1 MKFSESWLREWVN
14 PALSSDDLA
23 HQITMAGLE
32 VDGVDPV
39 AGEFTSVIIGEVV
52 ECGPHPDADKLQVT
66 KISLGDYS
74 SADVEKGELVDIV
87 CGAKNCRLGL
97 KVAVATVGAVLPGDF
112 KIKKA
117 KLRGIVSNGMLCS
130 ESEIGLSDSSDGP
143 SAGIMELAQDAPIG
157 RCVREYLD
165 LNDVTIDVDLTAN
178 RGDCLGIKGLAR
190 EVGVLNSQAVN
201 EVEITA
207 VQPTIDDTLTITI
220 EAEEACPRYLGRIIK
235 DINLSAQTPL
245 WMVEKLRRCGTRAID
260 PVVDVTN
267 YVLLELGQPMHA
279 FDLAKIDDGAT
290 DAGIIVR
297 FANKDEKLTLLDE
310 KEVTLKNT
318 TLVIADT
325 GSTGESKALAMAGIF
340 GGLHSGVT
348 NATTD
353 IFLESAFF
361 APLAIIGKA
370 RQYGLHTD
378 ASHRY
383 ERGVD
388 PTLQHE
394 AMERATTLLLAIVG
408 GQAGPIVE
416 AKSDDTLPKT
426 KNITLRREKLD
437 GRIGHPIGDEKV
449 SEILTRLGFDV
460 SEQDSGSAKIWQVI
474 VPAYRFDIKIE
485 VDLIEEVARI
495 FGYNNIP
502 NVSPKA
508 TLKMVKQQEANISVN
523 KLKNT
528 LVNRDYQ
535 EAITYSFVDPK
546 VQSLLHPDEA
556 VMTLPHP
563 ISSEM
568 SVMRLSLFTGLL
580 QSVVYNQNRQQA
592 RIRLFECGLRFVP
605 DESAENGV
613 RQQNMIAA
621 VIGGNRSDEHWGI
634 EKSATDFY
642 DIKGDV
648 EALLSLTADAASYEF
663 SQAEIAALHP
673 GQTAQITRN
682 GALVGYVGALHPEL
696 ERKLGLNGRTLIF
709 ELLLSEILVQKIPE
723 ACDISRFPANRRD
736 LAVVVKEDVDAKKVL
751 QLIEKVGGNHLIDL
765 NLFDVYQGQG
775 IEGGYKSLA
784 IALVLQDTN
793 KTLEDKDI
801 TDVINRVVETLKTE
815 LNASLRD

>member
-14 PALSSDDLA
+14 PALSSDELA

-39 AGEFTSVIIGEVV
+39 AGEFTGVIIGEVV

-66 KISLGDYS
+66 KINLGEFGD
-74 SADVEKGELVDIV
+74 GELVDIV
-87 CGAKNCRLGL
+87 CGAPNCRQGL

-117 KLRGIVSNGMLCS
+117 KLRGAPSFGMLCS
-130 ESEIGLSDSSDGP
+130 ESEIALSDNSD
-143 SAGIMELAQDAPIG
+143 GIMELPQDAPIG
-157 RCVREYLD
+157 KCLREYLD

-190 EVGVLNSQAVN
+190 EVGVLNSQSVT
-201 EVEITA
+201 EVEIVKVT
-207 VQPTIDDTLTITI
+207 PTVDDVREITI
-220 EAEEACPRYLGRIIK
+220 EAGEACPRYLGRVIK
-235 DINLSAQTPL
+235 GINLNAQTPL
-245 WMVEKLRRCGTRAID
+245 WMIEKLRRCGTRSID

-267 YVLLELGQPMHA
+267 YVLLELGHPMHA
-279 FDLAKIDDGAT
+279 FDLAKIDG
-290 DAGIIVR
+290 GINVR

-310 KEVTLKNT
+310 NEVTLKDK
-318 TLVIADT
+318 TLVIADA
-325 GSTGESKALAMAGIF
+325 SKSLAIAGIF
-340 GGLHSGVT
+340 GGLDSGVT
-348 NATTD
+348 SDSTD

-361 APLAIIGKA
+361 APLAILGKA

-383 ERGVD
+383 ERGID
-388 PTLQHE
+388 PTLQHD
-394 AMERATTLLLAIVG
+394 AMERATQLLLDIVG

-416 AKSDDTLPKT
+416 AKSEE
-426 KNITLRREKLD
+426 NIPLEKHVTLRREKLD
-437 GRIGHPIGDEKV
+437 SRIGHYIEDGKV
-449 SEILTRLGFDV
+449 FEILTRLGFNVTETGD
-460 SEQDSGSAKIWQVI
+460 DNAKVWQVV

-502 NVSPKA
+502 NISPKA
-508 TLKMVKQQEANISVN
+508 SLKIVAKEEANIDLA
-523 KLKNT
+523 KLKQT
-528 LVNRDYQ
+528 LVNREYQ

-546 VQSLLHPDEA
+546 VQSLIHPNED

-568 SVMRLSLFTGLL
+568 SVMRLSLWTGLL
-580 QSVVYNQNRQQA
+580 QSVVYNQNRQQG
-592 RIRLFECGLRFVP
+592 RVRLFETGLRFVP
-605 DESAENGV
+605 DETAENGV
-613 RQQNMIAA
+613 RQQNMIAG
-621 VIGGNRSDEHWGI
+621 VISGQRVEEHWDM
-634 EKSATDFY
+634 EKAATDFY

-648 EALLSLTADAASYEF
+648 EALVSLTCNANAYEF
-663 SQAEIAALHP
+663 SKAEVASLHP
-673 GQTAQITRN
+673 GQTAKITKN
-682 GALVGYVGALHPEL
+682 GQLVGFVGALHPEL

-709 ELLLSEILVQKIPE
+709 ELLLTEVLGQKLPE
-723 ACDISRFPANRRD
+723 ACAVSRFPANRRD
-736 LAVVVKEDVDAKKVL
+736 LAVVVKEEIDAKKVL
-751 QLIEKVGGNHLIDL
+751 QLIEKVGGNYLIDL

-775 IEGGYKSLA
+775 IEEGFKSLA

-793 KTLEDKDI
+793 KTLEEKDI
-801 TDVINRVVETLKTE
+801 TDVIDRVVDSLQTE
-815 LNASLRD
+815 LEASLRD

>member
-14 PALSSDDLA
+14 PALSSDELA

-39 AGEFTSVIIGEVV
+39 AGEFSGVVIGEVV

-74 SADVEKGELVDIV
+74 SATVEKGELIDIV
-87 CGAKNCRLGL
+87 CGAKNCRKGL

-117 KLRGIVSNGMLCS
+117 KLRGVPSFGMLCS
-130 ESEIGLSDSSDGP
+130 ESEIGLADD
-143 SAGIMELAQDAPIG
+143 SAGIMELAADAPVG
-157 RCVREYLD
+157 TCVREYLD

-178 RGDCLGIKGLAR
+178 RGDCLGLKGLAR
-190 EVGVLNSQAVN
+190 EVGVLNSLAVT
-201 EVEITA
+201 EPTITA
-207 VQPTIDDTLTITI
+207 AVPTIDDALTINV
-220 EAEEACPRYLGRIIK
+220 EATEACPRYLGRVIK
-235 DINLSAQTPL
+235 GINPSATTPL

-267 YVLLELGQPMHA
+267 YVLLELGHPMHA
-279 FDLAKIDDGAT
+279 FDLAKLDGGVNAKIT
-290 DAGIIVR
+290 VR
-297 FANKDEKLTLLDE
+297 FANKEEKLTLLDE
-310 KEVTLKNT
+310 KEVTLKEG
-318 TLVIADT
+318 TLVIAD
-325 GSTGESKALAMAGIF
+325 EKKALAMAGIF
-340 GGLHSGVT
+340 GGLESGVT
-348 NATTD
+348 TNTTD

-361 APLAIIGKA
+361 APLAILGKA

-378 ASHRY
+378 SSHRY
-383 ERGVD
+383 ERGID
-388 PTLQHE
+388 PTLQFD
-394 AMERATTLLLAIVG
+394 AIERATELLLEIVG
-408 GQAGPIVE
+408 GQAGPVVE
-416 AKSDDTLPKT
+416 AKSDADIPQT
-426 KNITLRREKLD
+426 KEVSLRREKLD
-437 GRIGHPIGDEKV
+437 GRIGHHIGDEQV
-449 SEILTRLGFDV
+449 SEILTRLGFTV
-460 SEQDSGSAKIWQVI
+460 STTGEGVAKVWQVI

-502 NVSPKA
+502 NIAPKA
-508 TLKMVKQQEANISVN
+508 ALKMCEKKEAKLSLINLKQV
-523 KLKNT
+523 

-546 VQSLLHPDEA
+546 VQALLHPDQA

-568 SVMRLSLFTGLL
+568 SVMRLRLWTGLL
-580 QSVVYNQNRQQA
+580 QSMVYNQNRQQG
-592 RIRLFECGLRFVP
+592 RVRLFEAGLRFVP

-613 RQQNMIAA
+613 RQQNMLAG
-621 VIGGNRSDEHWGI
+621 VISGLRVDEHWSM
-634 EKSATDFY
+634 EKAATDFY

-648 EALLSLTADAASYEF
+648 EALLALTCDAQGYEF
-663 SQAEIAALHP
+663 SKAEVDALHP
-673 GQTAQITRN
+673 GQTAQITKN
-682 GALVGYVGALHPEL
+682 GVLVGHVGTLHPEL

-709 ELLLSEILVQKIPE
+709 ELLLSEVLVQKIPE
-723 ACDISRFPANRRD
+723 ASDISRFPANRRD
-736 LAVVVKEDVDAKKVL
+736 LAIVVKEEVDAKKVL
-751 QLIEKVGGNHLIDL
+751 QLIEKVGGNYLIDL

-775 IEGGYKSLA
+775 IEEGYKSLA
-784 IALVLQDTN
+784 IALVLQDTS
-793 KTLEDKDI
+793 KTLEEKDI
-801 TDVINRVVETLKTE
+801 TDVIDRVVETLKTE

>member
-14 PALSSDDLA
+14 PALTSDELA

-39 AGEFTSVIIGEVV
+39 AGEFSGVVIGEVV

-74 SADVEKGELVDIV
+74 SATVEKGELIDIV
-87 CGAKNCRLGL
+87 CGAKNCRKGL

-117 KLRGIVSNGMLCS
+117 KLRGVPSFGMLCS
-130 ESEIGLSDSSDGP
+130 ESEIGLADD
-143 SAGIMELAQDAPIG
+143 SAGIMELAADAPVG
-157 RCVREYLD
+157 TCVREYLD

-178 RGDCLGIKGLAR
+178 RGDCLGLKGLAR
-190 EVGVLNSQAVN
+190 EVGVLNSLAVT
-201 EVEITA
+201 EPTITA
-207 VQPTIDDTLTITI
+207 VVPTIDDALTINV
-220 EAEEACPRYLGRIIK
+220 EANEACPRYLGRVIK
-235 DINLSAQTPL
+235 GINPSATTPL

-267 YVLLELGQPMHA
+267 YVLLELGHPMHA
-279 FDLAKIDDGAT
+279 FDLAKLDGGVNAKIT
-290 DAGIIVR
+290 VR
-297 FANKDEKLTLLDE
+297 FANKEEKLTLLDE
-310 KEVTLKNT
+310 KEVTLKEG
-318 TLVIADT
+318 TLVIAD
-325 GSTGESKALAMAGIF
+325 EKKALAMAGIF
-340 GGLHSGVT
+340 GGLESGVT
-348 NATTD
+348 TNTTD

-361 APLAIIGKA
+361 APLAILGKA

-378 ASHRY
+378 SSHRY
-383 ERGVD
+383 ERGID
-388 PTLQHE
+388 PTLQFD
-394 AMERATTLLLAIVG
+394 AIERATELLLEIVG
-408 GQAGPIVE
+408 GQAGPVVE
-416 AKSDDTLPKT
+416 AKSDADIPQT
-426 KNITLRREKLD
+426 KEVSLRREKLD
-437 GRIGHPIGDEKV
+437 GRIGHHIGDEQV
-449 SEILTRLGFDV
+449 SEILTRLGFTV
-460 SEQDSGSAKIWQVI
+460 STTGEGVAKVWQVI

-502 NVSPKA
+502 NIAPKA
-508 TLKMVKQQEANISVN
+508 ALKMCEKKEAKLSLINLKQV
-523 KLKNT
+523 

-546 VQSLLHPDEA
+546 VQALLHPDQA

-568 SVMRLSLFTGLL
+568 SVMRLSLWTGLL
-580 QSVVYNQNRQQA
+580 QSMVYNQNRQQG
-592 RIRLFECGLRFVP
+592 RVRLFEAGLRFVP

-613 RQQNMIAA
+613 RQQNMLAG
-621 VIGGNRSDEHWGI
+621 VISGLRIDEHWSM
-634 EKSATDFY
+634 EKAATDFY

-648 EALLSLTADAASYEF
+648 EALLALTCDAQGYEF
-663 SQAEIAALHP
+663 SKAEVDALHP
-673 GQTAQITRN
+673 GQTAQITKN
-682 GALVGYVGALHPEL
+682 GVLVGHVGTLHPEL

-709 ELLLSEILVQKIPE
+709 ELLLSEVLVQKIPE
-723 ACDISRFPANRRD
+723 ASDISRFPANRRD
-736 LAVVVKEDVDAKKVL
+736 LAIVVKEEVDAKKVL
-751 QLIEKVGGNHLIDL
+751 QLIEKVGGNYLIDL

-775 IEGGYKSLA
+775 IEEGYKSLA
-784 IALVLQDTN
+784 IALVLQDTS
-793 KTLEDKDI
+793 KTLEEKDI
-801 TDVINRVVETLKTE
+801 TDVIDRVVETLKTE

>member
-14 PALSSDDLA
+14 PALSSDELA

-39 AGEFTSVIIGEVV
+39 AGEFSGVVIGEVV

-74 SADVEKGELVDIV
+74 SATVEKGELVDIV

-117 KLRGIVSNGMLCS
+117 KLRGVPSFGMLCS
-130 ESEIGLSDSSDGP
+130 ESEIGLAEDSD
-143 SAGIMELAQDAPIG
+143 GIMELAIDAPLG
-157 RCVREYLD
+157 TCVREYLD

-190 EVGVLNSQAVN
+190 EVGVLNSLSVTEPTINKA
-201 EVEITA
+201 T
-207 VQPTIDDTLTITI
+207 PTIDDVLAINI
-220 EAEEACPRYLGRIIK
+220 EAGEACPRYLGRVIK
-235 DINLSAQTPL
+235 GINPNAQTPL
-245 WMVEKLRRCGTRAID
+245 WMVEKLRRCGTRSID

-267 YVLLELGQPMHA
+267 YVLLELGHPMHA
-279 FDLAKIDDGAT
+279 FDLAKLDG
-290 DAGIIVR
+290 GINVR
-297 FANKDEKLTLLDE
+297 FAKPEEKLTLLDE
-310 KEVTLKNT
+310 NEVTLKDG

-325 GSTGESKALAMAGIF
+325 GTSGNGKALAMAGIF
-340 GGLHSGVT
+340 GGLESGVT
-348 NATTD
+348 ANTTD

-361 APLAIIGKA
+361 APLAILGKA

-378 ASHRY
+378 SSHRY
-383 ERGVD
+383 ERGID
-388 PTLQHE
+388 PTLQHD
-394 AMERATTLLLAIVG
+394 AMERATELLLSIVG
-408 GQAGPIVE
+408 GQAGPVVE
-416 AKSDDTLPKT
+416 AKSDE
-426 KNITLRREKLD
+426 NIPQVKEVSLRREKLD
-437 GRIGHPIGDEKV
+437 SRIGHHIEDDKV
-449 SEILTRLGFDV
+449 TEILTRLGFVV
-460 SEQDSGSAKIWQVI
+460 SVNGEAQDKVWSVV

-502 NVSPKA
+502 NIAPKA
-508 TLKMVKQQEANISVN
+508 TLKMVDNKEAKLSLSSLKQ
-523 KLKNT
+523 T

-568 SVMRLSLFTGLL
+568 SVMRLSLWTGLL
-580 QSVVYNQNRQQA
+580 QSVAYNQNRQQG
-592 RIRLFECGLRFVP
+592 RVRLFETGLRFVP

-613 RQQNMIAA
+613 RQQNMMAG
-621 VIGGNRSDEHWGI
+621 VVSGLRVDEHWSM
-634 EKSATDFY
+634 EKAATDFY
-642 DIKGDV
+642 DTKGDV
-648 EALLSLTADAASYEF
+648 EALLALTANANDYEF
-663 SQAEIAALHP
+663 SKAEISALHP
-673 GQTAQITRN
+673 GQTAQITKN
-682 GALVGYVGALHPEL
+682 GVSVGCVGTLHPEL
-696 ERKLGLNGRTLIF
+696 ERKLGLNGRTLVF
-709 ELLLSEILVQKIPE
+709 ELLLSEVLVQKIPE
-723 ACDISRFPANRRD
+723 AIDISRFPANRRD
-736 LAVVVKEDVDAKKVL
+736 LAIVVKEDVDAKKVL
-751 QLIEKVGGNHLIDL
+751 QLIEKVGGNYLIDL

-775 IEGGYKSLA
+775 VDDGFKSLA

-793 KTLEDKDI
+793 KTLEEKDI
-801 TDVINRVVETLKTE
+801 TDVIDRVVETLKSE